1 MNNATKEDFNVWPVL
16 IDMITSVLII
26 FILYSF
32 LDQILNQRN
41 LDLLLIDKKRQ
52 RFSTLLTNDFRNE
65 ISQSKM
71 ILTPEFNYL
80 KVTFRDQLLFP
91 IKQHGRTVITRE
103 GQRVLNGCSS
113 LIKDNSDELGIEEI
127 QVEGHTDSDR
137 IGSDDG
143 KIKDNWD
150 LSSQRAITIT
160 RYLTDAVDPEEVLF
174 SANGFSK
181 FNPIAENTSES
192 NKSQN
197 RRIELK
203 IFFQGIEKTED

>member
-80 KVTFRDQLLFP
+80 KVTFRDQLL
-91 IKQHGRTVITRE
+91 
-103 GQRVLNGCSS
+103 
-113 LIKDNSDELGIEEI
+113 
-127 QVEGHTDSDR
+127 
-137 IGSDDG
+137 
-143 KIKDNWD
+143 
-150 LSSQRAITIT
+150 
-160 RYLTDAVDPEEVLF
+160 
-174 SANGFSK
+174 
-181 FNPIAENTSES
+181 
-192 NKSQN
+192 
-197 RRIELK
+197 
-203 IFFQGIEKTED
+203 